1 VTFATQNGSSDLR
14 LKRNLIVFA
23 AIVTDDLETLPS
35 VIPCGRFFGTAFR
48 TTLGRHHI
56 ALVKDLLFFFRKKK
70 SLFTLNARCFD
81 VRHINFSLN
90 LLVKG

>member
-1 VTFATQNGSSDLR
+1 M
-14 LKRNLIVFA
+14 FA
-23 AIVTDDLETLPS
+23 AVVTDDLETLPS
-35 VIPCGRFFGTAFR
+35 VVACSRLFGTAFR
-48 TTLGRHHI
+48 TALGSHHI